1 MCINIYWPAHVVLS
15 ALLAILPLRQHPRS
29 APLKKGKVY
38 RVGLTKTVACI
49 RTKPRGPESGRLTL
63 VCS

>member
-1 MCINIYWPAHVVLS
+1 MRINIYWPAHVALS
-15 ALLAILPLRQHPRS
+15 ALLVIPPFRRHHRS
-29 APLKKGKVY
+29 ARLKKEKVY